1 MATLQLRDLAVAGA
15 VTSGSTAAV
24 LRVSVTVA
32 AGEVVAVVA
41 EPSPATAL
49 ARVVVGLSRPLSGR
63 VLVGDRDVTELPP
76 AARQI
81 GYVPAGGALLPH
93 LTVRQNIRYLLKRR
107 EAVRDLTRSWEAML
121 IHQLELAPLLDRRS
135 HELSSDQRIRTAV
148 ARAVLVMPE
157 VLTLDVPTAPATW
170 SLRDLLARI
179 QTQDT
184 AGPSTVVFSAA
195 DTVIGEADRAV
206 PAESGY
212 DPGHAAAPC

>member
-1 MATLQLRDLAVAGA
+1 
-15 VTSGSTAAV
+15 
-24 LRVSVTVA
+24 
-32 AGEVVAVVA
+32 
-41 EPSPATAL
+41 
-49 ARVVVGLSRPLSGR
+49 
-63 VLVGDRDVTELPP
+63 
-76 AARQI
+76 
-81 GYVPAGGALLPH
+81 LPH